1 MWTTLVATAT
11 KDQFS
16 SNIINSNLCSTRIIP
31 DIVKKKVKEYENS
44 KENEIRSIRVLYE
57 GGIMSKK
64 KYSTLRNCSD
74 VAKENCSDVAKEAI
88 TNSKVEFMAECQIPK
103 IVPYKKLMKI
113 IQSINI
119 GEVESL
125 ETFAGDL
132 HVHVEP
138 SVSGVYRP
146 LKPFLLM
153 LADLHLSIHAKQ
165 PCLHWFH
172 EKTNV
177 FYVAIGADGAP
188 FGKDNT
194 ATGKSIMFY

>member
-1 MWTTLVATAT
+1 
-11 KDQFS
+11 
-16 SNIINSNLCSTRIIP
+16 
-31 DIVKKKVKEYENS
+31 
-44 KENEIRSIRVLYE
+44 
-57 GGIMSKK
+57 MSKK

-153 LADLHLSIHAKQ
+153 LADLYLSIHAKQ

-172 EKTNV
+172 EKQMY
-177 FYVAIGADGAP
+177 FMLLLEL
-188 FGKDNT
+188 
-194 ATGKSIMFY
+194 TGHHLAKTTLQLVSQSCFID